1 VRRERVTRVALLT
14 GAVAALL
21 LAAAGPTRAQGAAKP
36 EYSRRL
42 DLPFRGDSLGFS
54 RSVTADLAT
63 GEIFVCD
70 WRYNR
75 IAIFD
80 ERSLYRYLIHG
91 GKMFSSPADIAVDP
105 EGYLLILPSI
115 GKSLVLMDFDGLF
128 LEEFELHSFPVADL
142 PDLKISS
149 IALSPDG
156 RRIFAVDQV
165 NYRVWIADREGKV
178 TGEINLGAE
187 RDERELR
194 DLLIGHVDAYGDT
207 LLVAVPSDGFVYL
220 YDFDGRS
227 QGQVGRKGTAT
238 CHTAFPVAAALDR
251 DGNVVILD
259 NQRALGMV
267 WRRSDNTCLLQFSGF
282 GNAPGAVYR
291 PLDLTLDGEGRIYIS
306 QGFEGRVQM
315 FDYGIPAAGSRAT
328 GNAAAGPS
336 PFNPPAGQS
345 PPPPPAD

>member
-1 VRRERVTRVALLT
+1 VLA
-14 GAVAALL
+14 GLL
-21 LAAAGPTRAQGAAKP
+21 LATVGGPLAQPQTPTKP

-42 DLPFRGDSLGFS
+42 DLPFRGDTLGFS
-54 RSVTADLAT
+54 RSVTADLHT

-70 WRYNR
+70 WRFNR

-80 ERSLYRYLIHG
+80 ERSLYRYMIPG

-105 EGYLLILPSI
+105 EGYLLVLPSI

-128 LEEFELHSFPVADL
+128 LEEFELHPFPVPDL
-142 PDLKISS
+142 PEPKITS

-156 RRIFAVDQV
+156 RRIYAADQV
-165 NYRVWIADREGKV
+165 NHRIWISDRDGKL
-178 TGEINLGAE
+178 TGEINLGE
-187 RDERELR
+187 GRDERELR

-207 LLVAVPSDGFVYL
+207 MLVAVPSDGFIYL
-220 YDFDGRS
+220 YDLDGRS
-227 QGQVGRKGTAT
+227 QGLVGRKGTAT

-267 WRRSDNTCLLQFSGF
+267 WRRSDNTCLHQFSGF

-291 PLDLTLDGEGRIYIS
+291 PLDLTLDDAGRIYIS

-315 FDYGIPAAGSRAT
+315 YEYGIPAAGSARPGDPAST
-328 GNAAAGPS
+328 RS
-336 PFNPPAGQS
+336 PFNPPAGQPAS
-345 PPPPPAD
+345 PPPTSPGE